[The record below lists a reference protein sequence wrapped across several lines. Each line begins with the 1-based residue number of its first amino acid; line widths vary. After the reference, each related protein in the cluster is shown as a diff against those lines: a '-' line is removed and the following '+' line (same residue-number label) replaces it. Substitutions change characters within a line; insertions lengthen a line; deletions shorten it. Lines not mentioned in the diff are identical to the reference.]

1 METLVGFVAG
11 YLAGCQDGPDGVKKL
26 RSSAEAIVNSDE
38 FKRLAAEAM
47 SFAQVF
53 VRRAVS
59 DGNLGSLSGT
69 IGTVTDVLVRRA
81 SATGKATRAA

>member
-26 RSSAEAIVNSDE
+26 RSSAEAIVSSDE

-47 SFAQVF
+47 TFAEVF
-53 VRRAVS
+53 MRRAAS
-59 DGNLGSLSGT
+59 RNLGSLSGT